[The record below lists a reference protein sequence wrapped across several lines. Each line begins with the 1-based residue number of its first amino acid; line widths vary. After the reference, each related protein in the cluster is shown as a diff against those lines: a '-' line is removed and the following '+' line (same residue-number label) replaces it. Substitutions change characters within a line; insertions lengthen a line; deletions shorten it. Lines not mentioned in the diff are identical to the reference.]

1 MMIDGLFGIKS
12 NYSSVIFVQL
22 TSRNTT
28 ERLAAQFIF
37 VLGIIIMILGTYV
50 NLNVQDTNSKNI
62 VVPPINEPIL
72 PNIPTIDVNKK
83 PEIVN
88 VKPPA
93 EKVAV
98 GKFSNKSVV
107 SKIFFSLFVQMQK
120 CKF

>member
-1 MMIDGLFGIKS
+1 M
-12 NYSSVIFVQL
+12 IFVQL

-37 VLGIIIMILGTYV
+37 VLGVIIMILGTYV
-50 NLNVQDTNSKNI
+50 NLHVQDTNSTSKNI

-98 GKFSNKSVV
+98 GKFSNKV
-107 SKIFFSLFVQMQK
+107 SFQKYFLFLFTCRFEK
-120 CKF
+120 LNEF

>member
-1 MMIDGLFGIKS
+1 MIDGLFGIKS

-107 SKIFFSLFVQMQK
+107 SKIFFFSFCSNAEM
-120 CKF
+120 